1 MRQPGPISL
10 SWLLLGL
17 LIGSASLA
25 RAEPAVA
32 TLEVGAER
40 VAEIRFVGNEVTR
53 PKVMLRELPF
63 TVGEPADAAAVERGR
78 QAILDLG
85 LFKSVQVERRQES
98 QGLVVIYTVREKW
111 YVLPTP
117 RFDVNGDR
125 QYSYGAQLAWDNLW
139 GLNHSL
145 LVFGQQRD
153 PQLQGVG
160 KETQYFVGYFAPLVL
175 DSRWSL
181 GANAGLTER
190 PVFSNQGPYEERFE
204 SAQILASRSLS
215 DGPPSQ
221 GWNVGTGLYW
231 QRQDTSGLVEPYGQA
246 TAPVASLSYRDLRF
260 QVYSEEGLQ
269 AGARLEAAREG
280 LASDYDYTRL
290 GLGATRF
297 LHLGSTPHQS
307 LHLRGDLGLNWQGPV
322 GRRSYSLGGTYT
334 LRGYD
339 PDFLQ
344 GDAYYRVAVEYLRPV
359 GWRWLRLLV
368 IAETGSTGEN
378 PGDLPDNRVYSSL
391 GLGFRL
397 RLPTFVNFEVE
408 AGVAM
413 PLSGGGGLRLFGSR
427 V

>member
-1 MRQPGPISL
+1 MRRRALTSV
-10 SWLLLGL
+10 L
-17 LIGSASLA
+17 LIVLTGLASAVV
-25 RAEPAVA
+25 RAQPEPPGVPD
-32 TLEVGAER
+32 LGAAP
-40 VAEIRFVGNEVTR
+40 VVEIRFVGNRVTR

-63 TVGEPADAAAVERGR
+63 SVGETVDAEGIERGR

-85 LFKSVQVERRQES
+85 LFKSVRAERRQEG
-98 QGLVVIYTVREKW
+98 QGWVVSYTVQEKW

-145 LVFGQQRD
+145 LIYGQQRD

-160 KETQYFVGYFAPLVL
+160 NETQYFAGYFAPLIW

-181 GANAGLTER
+181 GANAGYTAR
-190 PVFSNQGPYEERFE
+190 PVFSSQGPYEERFE
-204 SAQILASRSLS
+204 SAQVLASRSLS
-215 DGPPSQ
+215 SGSPSQ
-221 GWNVGTGLYW
+221 GWNLGTGLYW
-231 QRQDTSGLVEPYGQA
+231 QRQDSSGLIAPYGQA
-246 TAPVASLSYRDLRF
+246 TAAVASLGYRDLRF
-260 QVYSEEGLQ
+260 QVFSEEGLQ
-269 AGARLEAAREG
+269 AGARLETAVQG

-297 LHLGSTPHQS
+297 LYIGDTPHQN
-307 LHLRGDLGLNWQGPV
+307 LNLRGDLGLNWQGPA

-339 PDFLQ
+339 PDFLR
-344 GDAYYRVAVEYLRPV
+344 GDAYYRVAAEYLRPV

-368 IAETGSTGEN
+368 IAEAGTAGSS
-378 PGDLPDNRVYSSL
+378 PGDLPDQRVYSSL
-391 GLGFRL
+391 GLGVRL

-408 AGVAM
+408 AGVAV
-413 PLSGGGGLRLFGSR
+413 PLSGGGGFRLFGSR